1 MTLGVGSW
9 RLGFVAFPLAVAII
23 AATML
28 YATVVA
34 GIARQ
39 WFEDPDTAYGMLLI
53 GASLFVF
60 RRRVPALRSLPFDP
74 SDSGFVVVVAGLLIY
89 IVGTITGDVFLLRIS
104 LPVVVVGSIV
114 ALWGVAHARTLL
126 PSLALLA
133 LAIPLPAVIVTR
145 LTLPLQLVASQ
156 IAAGV
161 LSLAQVPVV
170 RDGNLLTLPNITLEV
185 AQACN
190 GLRSVVS
197 LVAVAAICGAVI
209 PLSLRRTMLLV
220 AGAIPIAVIGNGLRV
235 AVTGLMTLSMGDR
248 AVSGTVHE
256 VTGFVAFVVMCIVTL
271 LFLRTTQRMEF
282 RWARLH
288 A

>member
-9 RLGFVAFPLAVAII
+9 RLGVGAFPAAVAII
-23 AATML
+23 AATTL
-28 YATVVA
+28 YASVVA
-34 GIARQ
+34 GIAHQ

-60 RRRVPALRSLPFDP
+60 RRRVPALRRLARVP
-74 SDSGFVVVVAGLLIY
+74 SDSGFVVVVAALLIY
-89 IVGTITGDVFLLRIS
+89 IVGTITGDVFFLRIS
-104 LPVVVVGSIV
+104 LPGVLLGSVV
-114 ALWGVAHARTLL
+114 ALCGVAHARTLL

-161 LSLAQVPVV
+161 LSLAQVPVL

-209 PLSLRRTMLLV
+209 PLSIRRTILLV
-220 AGAIPIAVIGNGLRV
+220 AAAIPIAVVGNGLRV
-235 AVTGLMTLSMGDR
+235 AATGLMTLSMGDR

-256 VTGFVAFVVMCIVTL
+256 VTGVVAFVAMCIVTL

>member
-1 MTLGVGSW
+1 M
-9 RLGFVAFPLAVAII
+9 PLVIAI
-23 AATML
+23 AAATTL
-28 YATVVA
+28 YASVVA

-39 WFEDPDTAYGMLLI
+39 WFEDPDTAYGILLV

-60 RRRVPALRSLPFDP
+60 HRHVRGLRRLAAVP
-74 SDSGFVVVVAGLLIY
+74 SDSGFLVVGAALLIY
-89 IVGTITGDVFLLRIS
+89 IVGTFTGDVFLLRIS
-104 LPVVVVGSIV
+104 FPAVLVGSIV
-114 ALWGVAHARTLL
+114 ALWGIAHARTLL
-126 PSLALLA
+126 PALALLA
-133 LAIPLPAVIVTR
+133 LAIPLPVVIVTR

-161 LSLAQVPVV
+161 LSLAQVPVL

-209 PLSLRRTMLLV
+209 PLSIRRTILLV
-220 AGAIPIAVIGNGLRV
+220 AAAIPIAVVGNGLRV
-235 AVTGLMTLSMGDR
+235 AATGLMTLSMGDR
-248 AVSGTVHE
+248 AVRGTVHE
-256 VTGFVAFVVMCIVTL
+256 LTGFVAFVVMCIVTL